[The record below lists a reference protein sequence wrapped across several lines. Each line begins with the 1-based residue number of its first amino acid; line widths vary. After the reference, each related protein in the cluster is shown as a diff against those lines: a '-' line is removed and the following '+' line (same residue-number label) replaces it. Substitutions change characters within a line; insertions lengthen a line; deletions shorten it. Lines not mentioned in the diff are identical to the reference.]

1 LSRFLKVFKV
11 LATNGVQWVKNLRY
25 GRIVRR
31 IGVILLLTGIV
42 IALVSTFRDFDRLSS
57 STVTYIWVGLILVG
71 AILLIV
77 FFIDFEL
84 KERRLN
90 FNPQT
95 QTQTRILH

>member
-1 LSRFLKVFKV
+1 
-11 LATNGVQWVKNLRY
+11 VKNLRY

-31 IGVILLLTGIV
+31 IGIILLLTGIV

-77 FFIDFEL
+77 FVIDFEL
-84 KERRLN
+84 KERRLK
-90 FNPQT
+90 FNPTNQR
-95 QTQTRILH
+95 TRVNGQLTACTCIPDLSTIL